1 MEVVLGAIDFTAL
14 SPVYDESPQT
24 APLGGFLGGC
34 EDAASGAALGS
45 VEEVLEG
52 EGFADPGAVDGAA
65 GGAPVA
71 EELGVGL
78 EFASEGSEFFNG
90 VDYVVNRLY

>member
-1 MEVVLGAIDFTAL
+1 MYDKGA
-14 SPVYDESPQT
+14 QT

-34 EDAASGAALGS
+34 EDAAGGAALGS
-45 VEEVLEG
+45 VEEELEG

-71 EELGVGL
+71 EELDVGV
-78 EFASEGSEFFNG
+78 EFAAEGS
-90 VDYVVNRLY
+90 